1 MFNSKKEKI
10 LEEEL
15 EWLREE
21 NKSQQVLLA
30 EMTEQRGGMTENLEY
45 IGTSRTQMEQ
55 DLEQVSEHIEHIRE
69 LSGSSEAAAGEVHK
83 AIIELNNAVGTFD
96 ANHSVFIKKRKE
108 QDEKIM
114 EIVESNKHFTT
125 PMKHISEYP
134 AAQKESYVSMQQHV
148 AQMHE
153 FSRNM
158 SVLSLNAAIEA
169 GRLGGAGTSFIT
181 AAEEVRAY
189 SEQYEREASAL
200 GEKIEQ
206 AEQRLEVLEEQVH
219 YLNELL
225 KENNISM
232 SKVLQNGM
240 QSMASYENSQLD
252 LRGILSETA
261 VGQSDALQQSAKEAG
276 RIEERMSI
284 QMSDIRDEFGVQ
296 GEYVAKLSDF
306 MQKRD
311 NADAGKKEN
320 ESEK

>member
-1 MFNSKKEKI
+1 MFNSKREKI

-15 EWLREE
+15 QAL
-21 NKSQQVLLA
+21 QA
-30 EMTEQRGGMTENLEY
+30 EKEHHQALMTELAGQCGEMAENLDNIE
-45 IGTSRTQMEQ
+45 TSRQQMEQ
-55 DLEQVSEHIEHIRE
+55 DLEQVNEHIGHILE
-69 LSGSSEAAAGEVHK
+69 LSGTSENAAREVHST
-83 AIIELNNAVGTFD
+83 IIELNNAVGTFD
-96 ANHSVFIKKRKE
+96 ANHSVFLKKRKE

-125 PMKHISEYP
+125 PMKHISEFP
-134 AAQKESYVSMQQHV
+134 AALREDYGSMQQQIT
-148 AQMHE
+148 QMRE

-169 GRLGGAGTSFIT
+169 GRLGGGGTSFIA

-200 GEKIEQ
+200 GEKIEL
-206 AEQRLEVLEEQVH
+206 AKQRLEALEEQVH

-232 SKVLQNGM
+232 SKVLQSGM

-261 VGQSDALQQSAKEAG
+261 VGKSDALQQSARETS

-284 QMSDIRDEFGVQ
+284 QLSDIRDEFGVQ
-296 GEYVAKLSDF
+296 GEYVAKLSKF
-306 MQKRD
+306 LEKW
-311 NADAGKKEN
+311 NAADAGAE
-320 ESEK
+320 